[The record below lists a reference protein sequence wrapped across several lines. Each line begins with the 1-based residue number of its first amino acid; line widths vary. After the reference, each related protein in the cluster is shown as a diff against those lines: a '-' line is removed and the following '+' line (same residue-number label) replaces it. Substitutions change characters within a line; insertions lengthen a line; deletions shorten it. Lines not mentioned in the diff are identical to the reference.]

1 MDQCKKADRVK
12 KLSKEFFKGCTI
24 DVAQNL
30 LGQVLVRVTETGK
43 ILKGKIVETEAYLGL
58 KDECCHSFN
67 DRRTLRTEPMYLP
80 AGHAYIYFIYGK
92 YYCFNIV
99 TGNTQ
104 EPEAV
109 LIRALEPLEGLEE
122 MAQNRNKSHKMILT
136 KGPGNLCQALGITKE
151 LNRECLFGSKADKI
165 FLLEGKKQPQNKAS
179 GFRIGLPLKNDHA
192 FLPLRFYISDSPF
205 VSASSQ
211 NKEEYSF
218 F

>member
-1 MDQCKKADRVK
+1 M
-12 KLSKEFFKGCTI
+12 
-24 DVAQNL
+24 AQNL
-30 LGQVLVRVTETGK
+30 LGRILARVTKNGK

-67 DRRTLRTEPMYLP
+67 GRRTPRTEPMYLP

-99 TGNTQ
+99 TGNIQ

-122 MAQNRNKSHKMILT
+122 MAQNRNKTHKMTLA
-136 KGPGNLCQALGITKE
+136 KGPGSLCQALGITKE
-151 LNRECLFGSKADKI
+151 LSGECLFGSGADKI
-165 FLLEGKKQPQNKAS
+165 FLMGGKKQPQSKAS
-179 GFRIGLPLKNDHA
+179 GFRIGLPLKSDHA

-211 NKEEYSF
+211 NREEDSF